1 MLEEGHIFTIKTKD
15 ATNVADIKAGG
26 SDIVISGLNVLKDQ
40 IRIGDFIFVVF
51 GGDKPKGWKP
61 GLVGIAHI
69 SKTPFDEGYDGGKN
83 FRVAIDVDVYFEPSI
98 VRGDLVTYPDTFDTI
113 GIGPITKWEP
123 NQAIT
128 SVPQR
133 NAIALL
139 HAICDLRPDVLRD
152 IKALLGSDF
161 ALVEQPVTRYVLSKS
176 RLGESAISS
185 INLEETRRNEFY
197 DWMLRVE
204 KKSPKTAKDTS
215 GTYLPSIS
223 DDLAPRTASVWHGLR
238 EYLYNEK
245 PAKKIYAV
253 DSLAELD
260 ELYGGL
266 DRIFQQD
273 GEAGDLDP
281 LRFKE
286 CKDWVDS
293 PNNHNS
299 VRAAW
304 GMYKRFMQWR
314 EGQHKK
320 QEESQLVLPA
330 VDRLS
335 IALKIF
341 AEKRYEGEWQGKTNS
356 EEHQSIYS
364 MSSLTP
370 EQLADGSLDDFY
382 NNFLLKVWVF
392 KNGGSRKYAQ
402 LDDLEKYAYRQFVVD
417 LKTQLKGF
425 DTYFPPDSKCPAGM
439 GVGML
444 TELMM
449 RFWPKS
455 CCSYNKLLIH
465 DALVTLGMAEGDFV
479 WPKTPSVYQDF
490 MGKCATILRK
500 MEQMKLP
507 RRPEPGNDEP
517 PDYITVNEFLWFVHD
532 YKDLIKE
539 EVMKKQWK
547 PVNSKAMKKAPGS
560 RTLSA
565 AFANDDMLKRLAA
578 ALRTKPFAI
587 LAGHSGTGKSQ
598 LVRRLAYMTCNN
610 ELLAKEGEG
619 KTAPGNYCMVQVKP
633 NWHDSTDLLGYYS
646 EMGERHF
653 VNTPFVE
660 FICKAYAYPD
670 TPFFVC
676 LDEMNLAPVEQYFAE
691 YLSAIESMEK
701 KGDDWLTDPLVEVDK
716 TGEKDENGKE
726 KVDLEIVDQIMK
738 GAASTE
744 AAAWVQKHGLTIPK
758 NLFVVGTVNMD
769 ETTCQFSRK
778 VLDRAMTLLMN
789 EVKFGDMAQAKKPS
803 EEELLDDDGLKFFL
817 DGSER
822 GVVGETESKLLDGV
836 NEPLA
841 NTAFVVAY
849 RFANEY
855 ALYEAAWAKLTGVDL
870 AAIEPA
876 KKEEL
881 AAKALDHVVLM
892 KLLPRIHGERRVV
905 EGIFNG
911 RKVKGPD
918 GDKDL
923 PGLNAKVP
931 GGLSAKMMDA
941 ILARPDE
948 YLTFWP

>member
-1 MLEEGHIFTIKTKD
+1 MLEEEHIFTIKTKD
-15 ATNVADIKAGG
+15 ATNVADIRAGG

-61 GLVGIAHI
+61 GLVGLAHI

-98 VRGDLVTYPDTFDTI
+98 IRGDLVTYPDTFDTI

-128 SVPQR
+128 SVPRR

-139 HAICDLRPDVLRD
+139 HAICDLRPDVLDD
-152 IKALLGSDF
+152 IKALLGADF
-161 ALVEQPVTRYVLSKS
+161 SVVEQPVARYAIAKS
-176 RLGESAISS
+176 RLGENVVSPLS
-185 INLEETRRNEFY
+185 LEEKRRNEFF

-215 GTYLPSIS
+215 SIYLPSIS

-245 PAKKIYAV
+245 PTKKIYSV

-266 DRIFQQD
+266 DRIFRQD
-273 GEAGDLDP
+273 GEAGELDP
-281 LRFKE
+281 QRFKE

-293 PNNHNS
+293 PANHNS

-304 GMYKRFMQWR
+304 GMYKRFMEWHESRQ
-314 EGQHKK
+314 KK
-320 QEESQLVLPA
+320 KNVPQLVPPA
-330 VDRLS
+330 VDCLS

-341 AEKRYEGEWQGKTNS
+341 AEKRYEEDWQGKTSS

-364 MSSLTP
+364 MSDLTP
-370 EQLADGSLDDFY
+370 EKLAEGTLDDFY
-382 NNFLLKVWVF
+382 NSFLLKVWVF

-402 LDDLEKYAYRQFVVD
+402 LDEAEKADYRKFVVE

-425 DTYFPPDSKCPAGM
+425 DSYFPPNTKCPAGM

-455 CCSYNKLLIH
+455 CCSYNKLLVH

-479 WPKTPSVYQDF
+479 WPKTPSIYQDF

-507 RRPEPGNDEP
+507 RRPELDNAEP

-532 YKDLIKE
+532 YKNLIKE

-547 PVNSKAMKKAPGS
+547 PVNSQAKKKTGS
-560 RTLSA
+560 RKLSD

-716 TGEKDENGKE
+716 TGEKDADGKE

-744 AAAWVQKHGLTIPK
+744 AAAWIQAHGLTIPK

-817 DGSER
+817 EGGER
-822 GVVGETESKLLDGV
+822 GAVGETESKLLDGV

-870 AAIEPA
+870 ATATDEQ
-876 KKEEL
+876 KKSQASE
-881 AAKALDHVVLM
+881 ALDHVVLM

-905 EGIFNG
+905 EGIFKG

-923 PGLNAKVP
+923 PGLKAKVP
-931 GGLSAKMMDA
+931 DGLSAKMMDA

>member
-1 MLEEGHIFTIKTKD
+1 MVYVTK
-15 ATNVADIKAGG
+15 
-26 SDIVISGLNVLKDQ
+26 
-40 IRIGDFIFVVF
+40 
-51 GGDKPKGWKP
+51 
-61 GLVGIAHI
+61 
-69 SKTPFDEGYDGGKN
+69 
-83 FRVAIDVDVYFEPSI
+83 FRV
-98 VRGDLVTYPDTFDTI
+98 
-113 GIGPITKWEP
+113 
-123 NQAIT
+123 N
-128 SVPQR
+128 
-133 NAIALL
+133 
-139 HAICDLRPDVLRD
+139 
-152 IKALLGSDF
+152 
-161 ALVEQPVTRYVLSKS
+161 
-176 RLGESAISS
+176 
-185 INLEETRRNEFY
+185 
-197 DWMLRVE
+197 
-204 KKSPKTAKDTS
+204 
-215 GTYLPSIS
+215 
-223 DDLAPRTASVWHGLR
+223 DLAPSNGKQIEFNAKIVRDFFRFTQPEVEVKLKCFSLEDARFGKTVTSPMKLS
-238 EYLYNEK
+238 
-245 PAKKIYAV
+245 PARGDYKIYQNLDGSSNLKDVFLKDLGLTGARNIN
-253 DSLAELD
+253 DFYAFHKRSELEYDVYYIPHDFLFSKFYKDVAKD
-260 ELYGGL
+260 EVLFL
-266 DRIFQQD
+266 T
-273 GEAGDLDP
+273 
-281 LRFKE
+281 
-286 CKDWVDS
+286 
-293 PNNHNS
+293 
-299 VRAAW
+299 
-304 GMYKRFMQWR
+304 
-314 EGQHKK
+314 
-320 QEESQLVLPA
+320 EEVVESAPSN

-335 IALKIF
+335 IALKLF
-341 AEKRYEGEWQGKTNS
+341 AEKRHEEEWQGKTNS

-364 MSSLTP
+364 MSDLTP
-370 EQLADGSLDDFY
+370 EQLAAGSLDDFY
-382 NNFLLKVWVF
+382 NNFLMKVWVF

-402 LDDLEKYAYRQFVVD
+402 LDEAKAIDYRQFVVD

-425 DTYFPPDSKCPAGM
+425 DAYFPPGTKCPEGM

-444 TELMM
+444 TEIMM

-455 CCSYNKLLIH
+455 CCSYNKNLIY
-465 DALVTLGMAEGDFV
+465 DALVTLGLANGDFV
-479 WPKTPSVYQDF
+479 EPKTPSVYQDF

-532 YKDLIKE
+532 YKNLIKE
-539 EVMKKQWK
+539 KIMSKKLK
-547 PVNSKAMKKAPGS
+547 PVNSKETIKKGT
-560 RTLSA
+560 RKLED
-565 AFANDDMLKRLAA
+565 AFKDDEMLKRLAA

-610 ELLAKEGEG
+610 ELLAKEGED

-646 EMGERHF
+646 EMGVRHF
-653 VNTPFVE
+653 VNTPFVQ

-701 KGDDWLTDPLVEVDK
+701 KDGEWVTDPLVEIDK
-716 TGEKDENGKE
+716 TGEKDENGKD
-726 KVDLEIVDQIMK
+726 KVNLDILEQVMN

-744 AAAWVQKHGLTIPK
+744 AAEWIQKHGLTIPK

-789 EVKFGDMAQAKKPS
+789 EVKFAGMANSKKPS
-803 EEELLDDDGLKFFL
+803 EEGLLDEDGLKFFL
-817 DGSER
+817 EGVEK
-822 GVVGETESKLLDGV
+822 GVVGQNESELLDGV

-870 AAIEPA
+870 SSADAEQ
-876 KKEEL
+876 KKSL
-881 AAKALDHVVLM
+881 ASIALDHVVLM

-905 EGIFNG
+905 DGLFNG

-918 GDKDL
+918 GEKDI
-923 PGLNAKVP
+923 PGLKVKVP